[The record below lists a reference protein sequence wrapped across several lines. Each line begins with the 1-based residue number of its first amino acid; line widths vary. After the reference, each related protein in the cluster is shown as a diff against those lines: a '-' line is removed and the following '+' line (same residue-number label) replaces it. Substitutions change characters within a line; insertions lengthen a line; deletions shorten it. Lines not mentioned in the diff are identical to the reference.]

1 MRKKVLLTA
10 TVQSHIAQFHK
21 PLIKLLKEK
30 NCEVH
35 IAARNNLA
43 EKNGLKIDD
52 ADRIFDIPF
61 DRSPFSKKN
70 IQAYK
75 QLKKL
80 IDTEKYDIISCN
92 TPMGGVVTR
101 LAAKAIRKKGTTVIY
116 TAHGFHFYKGAPLK
130 NWLFYY
136 PIEKWLSRY
145 TDKIIAITNEDFK
158 FASKK
163 FCNTKIEYMHGV
175 GVNSEKFFPI
185 SEGEKILL
193 RNKYHINL
201 EKFVCLC
208 TGELNKNKNQSE
220 LIDITVQIVK
230 KYPQFLLLLA
240 GNGKEEESLKSQIVD
255 LKIEEHVK
263 MLGYTTM
270 IREYVQCSDM
280 AVSASLREG
289 LPLNIIEAMLCEK
302 PVVASVNRGH
312 RELVDDKI
320 TGFLVSSKSEFEN
333 AICSIIENHHLREKL
348 GKNGFQKAQLFALK
362 NTKKE
367 LEKIYSEV
375 L

>member
-30 NCEVH
+30 NCEIH

-52 ADRIFDIPF
+52 VDKIFDIPF

-80 IDTEKYDIISCN
+80 IDTEKYDVISCN

-101 LAAKAIRKKGTTVIY
+101 LAAKAARKNGATVIY

-145 TDKIIAITNEDFK
+145 TDKIITINKEDFE
-158 FASKK
+158 FAKK
-163 FCNTKIEYMHGV
+163 KMKNSNIYYIHGV
-175 GVNSEKFFPI
+175 GVYTDRYNTDASND
-185 SEGEKILL
+185 SL
-193 RNKYHINL
+193 RNELGFSNDDFIII
-201 EKFVCLC
+201 C
-208 TGELNKNKNQSE
+208 TGELNNNKNQKTV
-220 LIDITVQIVK
+220 IDALAKLNNK
-230 KYPQFLLLLA
+230 KIKLMLA
-240 GNGKEEESLKSQIVD
+240 GNGSNQEVLKQQA
-255 LKIEEHVK
+255 VK
-263 MLGYTTM
+263 LNIAKRVLFLGYVTDLE
-270 IREYVQCSDM
+270 RYVKISNI
-280 AVSASLREG
+280 AVSMSIREG
-289 LPLNIIEAMLCEK
+289 LGLNIIEAMMCGK
-302 PVVASVNRGH
+302 PVIAALNRGH
-312 RELVDDKI
+312 KDLVISEKG
-320 TGFLVSSKSEFEN
+320 GFLVQYNNSVELANKINVLYEN
-333 AICSIIENHHLREKL
+333 TDLCKKMREYNLQHIKP
-348 GKNGFQKAQLFALK
+348 FCAD
-362 NTKKE
+362 NTKNE

-375 L
+375 LV

>member
-1 MRKKVLLTA
+1 MQKKVLLTA

-21 PLIKLLKEK
+21 PLIKFLKEK

-52 ADRIFDIPF
+52 VDKIFDIPF

-80 IDTEKYDIISCN
+80 IDTEKYDVISCN

-101 LAAKAIRKKGTTVIY
+101 LAAKSARKNGAAVIY

-145 TDKIIAITNEDFK
+145 TDKIITINKEDFE
-158 FASKK
+158 FAKK
-163 FCNTKIEYMHGV
+163 KMKNSNIYYIHGV
-175 GVNSEKFFPI
+175 GVYTDRYNTDAPSD
-185 SEGEKILL
+185 SL
-193 RNKYHINL
+193 RNELGFSNDDFIII
-201 EKFVCLC
+201 C
-208 TGELNKNKNQSE
+208 TGELNNNKNQKTV
-220 LIDITVQIVK
+220 IDALSKLNNK
-230 KYPQFLLLLA
+230 KIKLMLA
-240 GNGKEEESLKSQIVD
+240 GNGRNQEVLKQQAIKLNVAERV
-255 LKIEEHVK
+255 LF
-263 MLGYTTM
+263 LGYVTDLE
-270 IREYVQCSDM
+270 RYVKISNI
-280 AVSASLREG
+280 AVSMSIREG
-289 LPLNIIEAMLCEK
+289 LGLNIIEAMMCGK
-302 PVVASVNRGH
+302 PVVAALNRGH
-312 RELVDDKI
+312 KDLVIPEKG
-320 TGFLVSSKSEFEN
+320 GFLVQYNNPAELADKISILFEN
-333 AICSIIENHHLREKL
+333 TDLCKKMQEYNLQYIKPFCAD
-348 GKNGFQKAQLFALK
+348 

>member
-30 NCEVH
+30 NCEIH

-52 ADRIFDIPF
+52 VDKIFDIPF

-80 IDTEKYDIISCN
+80 IDTEKYDVISCN

-101 LAAKAIRKKGTTVIY
+101 LAARAIRKKGTTVIY

-136 PIEKWLSRY
+136 PVEKWFSKY
-145 TDKIIAITNEDFK
+145 TDKIITINTEDFE
-158 FASKK
+158 FAKK
-163 FCNTKIEYMHGV
+163 RFNNTKIYYIHGV
-175 GVNSEKFFPI
+175 GVDSGRYNTLDFDCSLK
-185 SEGEKILL
+185 
-193 RNKYHINL
+193 NKLGFSNDDFLII
-201 EKFVCLC
+201 C
-208 TGELNKNKNQSE
+208 TGELNDNKNQK
-220 LIDITVQIVK
+220 TVISALAK
-230 KYPQFLLLLA
+230 LRNENIKLMIA
-240 GNGKEEESLKSQIVD
+240 GNGKNYEVLKQQSEEMGISESVLF
-255 LKIEEHVK
+255 
-263 MLGYTTM
+263 LGYVTDL
-270 IREYVQCSDM
+270 EKYVKISDI
-280 AVSASLREG
+280 AVSMSIREG
-289 LPLNIIEAMLCEK
+289 LGLNIIEAMMCGK
-302 PVVASVNRGH
+302 PIVAALNRGH
-312 RELVDDKI
+312 KDLIVPQKGGFFVRFDDFDELADKI
-320 TGFLVSSKSEFEN
+320 NCLFEN
-333 AICSIIENHHLREKL
+333 PDLCTEMKEFNLKYVKPFSM
-348 GKNGFQKAQLFALK
+348 K
-362 NTKKE
+362 NTIKE

-375 L
+375 LV